1 MYLLNELSVSWRRQ
15 RMSLNGIQHTHC
27 RYTHRRNETYYRRL
41 FAIIRSSEGGH
52 FEIKKLKTSEF

>member
-1 MYLLNELSVSWRRQ
+1 
-15 RMSLNGIQHTHC
+15 MSLNGIQHTHC